1 MKRLSIIFII
11 AVCLLFEAVLSVSAL
26 NWDWGG
32 ELANTSGYLFA
43 DEGEATQEDKLSL
56 WIDGEMKHERSTLGF
71 RAQASYLFTE
81 DRAYLLDIDEL
92 SFKGSFPAALGTSS
106 MVKTS
111 LGRFGFSDPTGYI
124 LVHTADGAS
133 LNLLFPRVHFKVDG
147 AYTGLLLNPTSDI
160 RLSAVDLSEQ
170 ADEEDYTFGP
180 KRFFT
185 QGQVSFIDVGKRLQN
200 WVFFGLAQFDLRDPE
215 GGEETIDSQYW
226 GTLLSYKLGRYLY
239 HDGFLVV
246 GTSQISSVED
256 TKKLSLLT
264 GFTSRYLREDWL
276 DSKIAFYGL
285 VATPDAPVEDIDI
298 GFDMPFGLSKFRP
311 VNKPT
316 LGLVVDPT
324 LDSLMYSGISYS
336 LRPFLN
342 GTSPVMRRLRPS
354 VGGRAYF
361 RIYEWNADWMEL
373 DGGSDSWFVGTEFD
387 AGFTWDIVSDLS
399 AGLTGAVFVPGSAW
413 VKDADADFMLRFEL
427 TARF

>member
-133 LNLLFPRVHFKVDG
+133 LNLLFPR
-147 AYTGLLLNPTSDI
+147 
-160 RLSAVDLSEQ
+160 
-170 ADEEDYTFGP
+170 
-180 KRFFT
+180 
-185 QGQVSFIDVGKRLQN
+185 
-200 WVFFGLAQFDLRDPE
+200 
-215 GGEETIDSQYW
+215 
-226 GTLLSYKLGRYLY
+226 
-239 HDGFLVV
+239 
-246 GTSQISSVED
+246 
-256 TKKLSLLT
+256 
-264 GFTSRYLREDWL
+264 FTSR
-276 DSKIAFYGL
+276 
-285 VATPDAPVEDIDI
+285 
-298 GFDMPFGLSKFRP
+298 
-311 VNKPT
+311 
-316 LGLVVDPT
+316 
-324 LDSLMYSGISYS
+324 
-336 LRPFLN
+336 
-342 GTSPVMRRLRPS
+342 
-354 VGGRAYF
+354 
-361 RIYEWNADWMEL
+361 
-373 DGGSDSWFVGTEFD
+373 
-387 AGFTWDIVSDLS
+387 
-399 AGLTGAVFVPGSAW
+399 
-413 VKDADADFMLRFEL
+413 
-427 TARF
+427 